1 VTAPRPYQ
9 VDPNDPRAPTLAVW
23 EAMSPTERAR
33 VVDQLPSEV
42 ELGPPEGDPHR
53 VPKQRGLEA
62 LDAFFRRMG
71 RNVYLSSELPVYY
84 PGERMFAPDLI
95 AVVDV
100 EPHERMRWVVAQEKR
115 GLDLALEVTFEGSR
129 NKDLVENVA
138 RFAALGIPEYFVF
151 DRRARRLHGWRL
163 EPGRRDYQPMLPQE
177 GRWES
182 RVLGLELAVEGD
194 RFRFYTGTAVV
205 PEAAELVQR
214 ANLVAE
220 QLQQRMSELEARLDS
235 ETAQRERAEADKERA
250 EADKERAEADKERA
264 EARVLE
270 LEAELERLRS
280 GR

>member
-1 VTAPRPYQ
+1 
-9 VDPNDPRAPTLAVW
+9 
-23 EAMSPTERAR
+23 MSLVERAR
-33 VVDQLPSEV
+33 VVDQLPSEI
-42 ELGPPEGDPHR
+42 ELGPPEGDLHR

-71 RNVYLSSELPVYY
+71 RRVYLSSELPVYY

-100 EPHERMRWVVAQEKR
+100 DPHERMRWVVTDEER
-115 GLDLALEVTFEGSR
+115 GLDLALEVTLEGSR
-129 NKDLVENVA
+129 NKDLVHNVV

-163 EPGRRDYQPMLPQE
+163 EPGRRDYQPIVPQD
-177 GRWES
+177 GRWAS
-182 RVLGLELAVEGD
+182 RVLGLELAVEGE
-194 RFRFYTGTAVV
+194 RFRFYTGTALV
-205 PEAAELVQR
+205 PETAELLQR

-220 QLQQRMSELEARLDS
+220 QLQQRMGDLEGLLVA
-235 ETAQRERAEADKERA
+235 ETEQRERAEADKQRA
-250 EADKERAEADKERA
+250 EADKQRA

-280 GR
+280 RH